1 MTTIYVA
8 LDDGL
13 LVARGASGRW
23 QSESRFEGMTPLCLA
38 ADPARPERVWCG
50 IIGAG
55 AWRSDD
61 AGASWGRTGEDMAT
75 LDVSAVAVGPDEA
88 VVYAGIDPSAIW
100 RSEDAG
106 RSWEGGGTWERPDA
120 GIERHYLYGLA
131 VDPGDPDTVVVS
143 AAASPMEAHSR
154 EVADST
160 VYRRSGEGPWREV
173 FEGLPEPKGSLRAL
187 LAANVDERGVFYA
200 VSNRGVFR
208 SADGGAS

>member
-50 IIGAG
+50 IISAR

-61 AGASWGRTGEDMAT
+61 AGASWERTGKDMAA

-88 VVYAGIDPSAIW
+88 VVYTGIDPSAIW
-100 RSEDAG
+100 RSEDSG
-106 RSWEGGGTWERPDA
+106 RGWEELAAMNALPSAPTWSFPPRPDTSHVRW
-120 GIERHYLYGLA
+120 ITL
-131 VDPGDPDTVVVS
+131 DPAAPDRPYVCS
-143 AAASPMEAHSR
+143 
-154 EVADST
+154 
-160 VYRRSGEGPWREV
+160 
-173 FEGLPEPKGSLRAL
+173 
-187 LAANVDERGVFYA
+187 
-200 VSNRGVFR
+200 
-208 SADGGAS
+208 